1 MVDVAEILQHW
12 YAGRPTVEVAQSGVD
27 AKIVR
32 WYVAVV
38 AATRMAPGS
47 PPVAEEQWRALA
59 RQGSRRSR
67 APACG
72 RHPHQGR
79 LRRRKRGRAPPGP
92 LTRPARSHEHGACAE
107 KGGSH
112 EASPPCC
119 CGFPKFPA
127 VDHWNSPGDERCGGP
142 GMSLRGCQV
151 PASCPVSSAMVAVM
165 RWPRRGG
172 WPRPGPGG
180 TASGSC
186 RRRCSGRRF
195 GAAAGRAWR
204 RRSSGRR

>member
-1 MVDVAEILQHW
+1 MVDGPLPVGHRRPDGIQRDVPRRRRPLGPLLAEPDGEPLHADLIRRGLAAELRGQTAQDEAIDA
-12 YAGRPTVEVAQSGVD
+12 AGARLL
-27 AKIVR
+27 
-32 WYVAVV
+32 
-38 AATRMAPGS
+38 GS
-47 PPVAEEQWRALA
+47 A
-59 RQGSRRSR
+59 QGSQVGIDGAAERDVTG
-67 APACG
+67 G
-72 RHPHQGR
+72 RDDAAADFR
-79 LRRRKRGRAPPGP
+79 
-92 LTRPARSHEHGACAE
+92 
-107 KGGSH
+107 
-112 EASPPCC
+112 
-119 CGFPKFPA
+119 
-127 VDHWNSPGDERCGGP
+127 NSPLSITGIPQGNERCGGP

-151 PASCPVSSAMVAVM
+151 PASCPVSSVMVAVM